1 MEILRKALQRELR
14 IQIVLAWLLFFSG
27 MALVY
32 FGLKGSVAL
41 VILGLVLV
49 VLAVRMV
56 LLLIKY
62 WEVERH
68 PILQTICHR
77 PKDIVWVY
85 ALVTERMPF
94 GIQFIKNGVLYF
106 KLKNGEDLS
115 VSLSA
120 KKLKLV
126 SKTLNRLLPHASFG
140 YSVEREQTF
149 ITDPE
154 QLLRKK
160 DDEELG

>member
-1 MEILRKALQRELR
+1 METLRQALQRELR
-14 IQIVLAWLLFFSG
+14 LQLVLAWLLVFSG

-32 FGLKGSVAL
+32 FGLKGSVLL

-49 VLAVRMV
+49 VLAVRIV
-56 LLLIKY
+56 LSLIKY

-68 PILQTICHR
+68 PIMQTLRQR
-77 PKDIVWVY
+77 PKEIVWVY

-154 QLLRKK
+154 QLLRKR
-160 DDEELG
+160 DDEEQN